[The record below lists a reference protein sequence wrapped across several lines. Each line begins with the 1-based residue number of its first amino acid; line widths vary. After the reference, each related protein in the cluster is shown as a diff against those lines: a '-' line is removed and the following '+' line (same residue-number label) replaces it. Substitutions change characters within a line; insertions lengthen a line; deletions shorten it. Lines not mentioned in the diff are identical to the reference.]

1 MTGSRNVLRGIAVLA
16 AGLAACLTL
25 GAGPALAQTYPNRP
39 VKIVVPYA
47 AGGGTDV
54 LTRFIARGM
63 EQQLGQP
70 FIIENRGGSGTT
82 TGGLAVARSAPDGY
96 TLMMGTSSTFAIAP
110 GLYKR
115 LAYDPTKDFS
125 PIMLVATVPFVL
137 ITHPSLQVGSVKE
150 LIALARSKP
159 GQLTYASGG
168 IGSPHHIYAELLMSM
183 TGIDIKHVPYRGGGP
198 ALNDLVAGHVP
209 IMFADAGP
217 ATALIKS
224 GRVKVLG
231 VTTSKRLDTMPEA
244 PTLHEAGVTGY
255 EANSWQMMVGP
266 AHMPEPIVS
275 KLNRALAEVMRTPE
289 TQRHFLSLSMQPLTG
304 TPAQAGEYI
313 RKEAARWTAIITG
326 MGLSIE

>member
-1 MTGSRNVLRGIAVLA
+1 MLRGIAVLA

-47 AGGGTDV
+47 AGGGTDA

-231 VTTSKRLDTMPEA
+231 VTTGQRLDTMPEA

-313 RKEAARWTAIITG
+313 RKEAVRWTAIITG